1 MQKYLVRKEDVEERV
16 APGPNTRFARFL
28 LDRDRI
34 ADAQLSAAVFR
45 YEAGQVGPAHTHAEE
60 AEIYFVLAGK
70 GAVHMEGVEYALEKD
85 TLLYIP
91 PGAEHET
98 RNTGQGEFEFLAVF
112 APPVGF
118 GAMKEAWKERADED

>member
-1 MQKYLVRKEDVEERV
+1 MQKYVVRKKDVEERV

-34 ADAQLSAAVFR
+34 ADAQLGAAVFR
-45 YEAGQVGPAHTHAEE
+45 YEPGQVGPAHTHARE

-70 GAVHMEGVEYALEKD
+70 GAVLMDGAEFELEKD

-91 PGAEHET
+91 PGAQHET
-98 RNTGQGEFEFLAVF
+98 KNIGDSEFEFLAVF
-112 APPVGF
+112 APPLGF
-118 GAMKEAWKERADED
+118 AEMKKTWEPRA

>member
-1 MQKYLVRKEDVEERV
+1 VQKYLVRKEDVQERV

-34 ADAQLSAAVFR
+34 ADAHLSAAVFR
-45 YEAGQVGPAHTHAEE
+45 YQPGQVGPAHTHAEE
-60 AEIYFVLAGK
+60 AEIYFVLEGK
-70 GAVHMEGVEYALEKD
+70 GAVRMEGVEYALGKD

-98 RNTGQGEFEFLAVF
+98 RNTGEGEFEFLAVF
-112 APPVGF
+112 APPIGF
-118 GAMKEAWKERADED
+118 GAMKETWKEVADED